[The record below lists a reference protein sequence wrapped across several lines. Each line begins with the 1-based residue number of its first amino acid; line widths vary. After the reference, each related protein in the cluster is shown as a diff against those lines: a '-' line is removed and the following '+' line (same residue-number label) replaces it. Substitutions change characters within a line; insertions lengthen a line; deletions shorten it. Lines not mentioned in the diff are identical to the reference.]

1 MSLFTAYPIQAVLF
15 DLDGTLI
22 DSTGVY
28 YKMVAIV
35 LERLGLPEVKRE
47 DILAAAEQ
55 DPFDW
60 LRIIPKAN
68 HHQIK
73 TIISSAWRIVEE
85 AYPALFRE
93 YVSLFDGVITLL
105 NQLVSK
111 RIKIGIVTS
120 TPRKHLDHKMRIL
133 EKMGIANL
141 IDVVITADD
150 APQKKPA
157 PDPLIECANR
167 LGTPVLECI
176 YIGDTCFDIQ
186 AGKSAGMRTI
196 AVLSGFDRE
205 EALTAAQP
213 DALIPSVGC
222 LNSVLPFL

>member
-1 MSLFTAYPIQAVLF
+1 MTPFTAPPIQAVLF

-22 DSTGVY
+22 DSAGIY
-28 YKMVAIV
+28 FKIVAIV
-35 LERLGLPEVKRE
+35 LERLGLPEVTRD

-60 LRIIPKAN
+60 LRIIPKTK
-68 HHQIK
+68 HHQTDTLIP
-73 TIISSAWRIVEE
+73 SAWRIIEE
-85 AYPALFRE
+85 AYPAMFQEEVR
-93 YVSLFDGVITLL
+93 LFDGVVNLL

-111 RIKIGIVTS
+111 GKKIGIVTS
-120 TPRKHLDHKMRIL
+120 TPRKHLDHKMKVL

-141 IDVVITADD
+141 INAVITADD

-167 LGTPVLECI
+167 LGTSVLECI
-176 YIGDTCFDIQ
+176 YIGDTCLDIQ

-205 EALTAAQP
+205 EALAAAQP
-213 DALIPSVGC
+213 DALIPSVGS